1 MALVLS
7 LVLLVTTACGQRPSP
22 SGSPP
27 MAGPASQPPG
37 GALQEVA
44 PPGAVQQLNGGL
56 NERAPRVEVLAP
68 ADNSVLPEGP
78 WTLQLKVQD
87 WPLADAGPLGLGPHV
102 VVQLDDAPP
111 IRLSSPDALAA
122 VPMPELRPGSHRV
135 TVYAARPWGEAVK
148 APGAT
153 RQLRLHRVSRNAAAL
168 PAPGSAQLIA
178 VSPDGQV
185 PGEPVLLDWLLL
197 DAPLQHL
204 RGDDAQWRLRISVNG
219 DSFLVDR
226 QTPLWLKGFK
236 RGSNAVQLELLDGRG
251 DPLNPPFNS
260 LVREVVIGGGNRP
273 AWLKPSLSPDELARL
288 SGEAPPEPEPQAEPE
303 PKPEPAP
310 KPEPQPTPVPAAGQ
324 PSAPEPELEAEAK
337 PEPEP
342 AMAAKTAKTA
352 EPDEPVEDPAAAK
365 AVQEPEQEPVQQP
378 KPEVEDE
385 AKPEA
390 ATENLPEIAAQNGAD
405 SESDRNE
412 AERAEGPHTQNTAV
426 ATSRSN
432 PVASPDVSAGS
443 SPEPNVDL
451 PTPPQPVAPLERPS
465 ASATNSERMA
475 PTTSLV
481 GSAREQVSANG
492 SLLQPK
498 PRGPLAGLREKLG
511 G

>member
-1 MALVLS
+1 MVTAPRGRLRRALVALVLS
-7 LVLLVTTACGQRPSP
+7 VLLLVTTACGRQPSTK
-22 SGSPP
+22 GSNAQAPLT
-27 MAGPASQPPG
+27 SQPPS

-44 PPGAVQQLNGGL
+44 PPGGVQQLNADL

-78 WTLQLKVQD
+78 WTLKLRVQD

-111 IRLSSPDALAA
+111 LRLTSPAA
-122 VPMPELRPGSHRV
+122 VEAVSMPELRPGSHRL

-148 APGAT
+148 APGAS
-153 RQLRLHRVSRNAAAL
+153 RQVQLHRVSRNAAAL

-236 RGSNAVQLELLDGRG
+236 RGSNALQLELLDGRG
-251 DPLNPPFNS
+251 EPLNPPFNS
-260 LVREVVIGGGNRP
+260 LVREVVINTAGTRP
-273 AWLKPSLSPDELARL
+273 AWLKPSLNAGELAQL
-288 SGEAPPEPEPQAEPE
+288 SGEAPPEPEPE
-303 PKPEPAP
+303 
-310 KPEPQPTPVPAAGQ
+310 PVP
-324 PSAPEPELEAEAK
+324 E

-342 AMAAKTAKTA
+342 APEPAPVPAPEPAPEPSPEPAAPEAQA
-352 EPDEPVEDPAAAK
+352 PQAPEPEPQLEPALAAVSNDRPELEPNATPSDVEPPAAAQPETRVELQPPAPDAAAPEPEDPAPAPA
-365 AVQEPEQEPVQQP
+365 EPVNIP
-378 KPEVEDE
+378 
-385 AKPEA
+385 A
-390 ATENLPEIAAQNGAD
+390 APSL
-405 SESDRNE
+405 
-412 AERAEGPHTQNTAV
+412 
-426 ATSRSN
+426 
-432 PVASPDVSAGS
+432 S
-443 SPEPNVDL
+443 SPPERL
-451 PTPPQPVAPLERPS
+451 TPG
-465 ASATNSERMA
+465 
-475 PTTSLV
+475 TSLA
-481 GSAREQVSANG
+481 GSARDQVRPDG

>member
-1 MALVLS
+1 MVTAPRGGLRRALVALVLS
-7 LVLLVTTACGQRPSP
+7 VLLVVTTACGRDTRSTASSAKAPLT
-22 SGSPP
+22 
-27 MAGPASQPPG
+27 SQPPS

-44 PPGAVQQLNGGL
+44 PPGGVQQLNAGL

-68 ADNSVLPEGP
+68 ADNSVLGEGP
-78 WTLQLKVQD
+78 WTLKLRVQD

-111 IRLSSPDALAA
+111 LRLTSPEALEA
-122 VPMPELRPGSHRV
+122 VSMPELRPGSHRL

-148 APGAT
+148 APGAS
-153 RQLRLHRVSRNAAAL
+153 RQVQLHRVSRNDAAL

-260 LVREVVIGGGNRP
+260 LVREVVINTTATRP
-273 AWLKPSLSPDELARL
+273 AWLKPSLNAGELAQL
-288 SGEAPPEPEPQAEPE
+288 SGEAPPEPEPEPQPEPE
-303 PKPEPAP
+303 PEPEPEPVAEPQFEPQPEPAP
-310 KPEPQPTPVPAAGQ
+310 EPAPELQAQQQPEPPPQPQPALPTALPPVANTPPQLEPEATPPSELEPAAAARPEIPAEPQPPA
-324 PSAPEPELEAEAK
+324 
-337 PEPEP
+337 
-342 AMAAKTAKTA
+342 
-352 EPDEPVEDPAAAK
+352 
-365 AVQEPEQEPVQQP
+365 
-378 KPEVEDE
+378 
-385 AKPEA
+385 PEA
-390 ATENLPEIAAQNGAD
+390 ATPVSAPVTQPVTTPAAP
-405 SESDRNE
+405 SL
-412 AERAEGPHTQNTAV
+412 
-426 ATSRSN
+426 
-432 PVASPDVSAGS
+432 ASP
-443 SPEPNVDL
+443 PERL
-451 PTPPQPVAPLERPS
+451 TPS
-465 ASATNSERMA
+465 
-475 PTTSLV
+475 TSLA
-481 GSAREQVSANG
+481 GSARDQVRPDG